1 MKQTGCQSLCN
12 LLTWLQKKC
21 LKLTKN
27 VSFEFLKKEKNMP
40 NFFTDFPMLKNETFC
55 LIFKHGEVFL
65 QLQSHINPVLHRLLG
80 CILPTCQLCKS
91 YFAEKQTSGNGS
103 SASVTLHFLNHH
115 HASGLRRV
123 GLGTEEQRFLSV
135 INCLQF
141 CTGKPLYH
149 TIWDPFFASTNPPLS
164 VSME

>member
-1 MKQTGCQSLCN
+1 MS
-12 LLTWLQKKC
+12 
-21 LKLTKN
+21 
-27 VSFEFLKKEKNMP
+27 VSFEFLKKEKKYAQLFYWFSNVEKWD
-40 NFFTDFPMLKNETFC
+40 FFS
-55 LIFKHGEVFL
+55 LIFKHGKVFL

-91 YFAEKQTSGNGS
+91 YFAEKQTSGNG

>member
-12 LLTWLQKKC
+12 LLTWLQKSVWNSPKMSHLNFWRKKKIC
-21 LKLTKN
+21 PT
-27 VSFEFLKKEKNMP
+27 FLLIFQCWKMR
-40 NFFTDFPMLKNETFC
+40 LFC
-55 LIFKHGEVFL
+55 LIFKHGKVFL

-103 SASVTLHFLNHH
+103 ASVTLHFLNHH

-123 GLGTEEQRFLSV
+123 GLGTEDRAAFFVSNKLFAILYWQTIVPYYMRPL
-135 INCLQF
+135 F
-141 CTGKPLYH
+141 C
-149 TIWDPFFASTNPPLS
+149 
-164 VSME
+164 